1 MMSNSLGKALVT
13 GASSGIGAVYADRLA
28 RRGYD
33 LILVARRGDRLAA
46 LAGQLSG
53 ETGRNVETLVA
64 DLAEPGGVAAVE
76 EILREDPAITLL
88 VNNAGMART
97 APFLDL
103 DPEVADQMIRL
114 NVTAPTRLAQA
125 AGRSFSDRGAGTIIN
140 IASVTALLP
149 GLLSGGVYA
158 STKAYLLALSQA
170 LQSELGPRGV
180 TVQAVLPGATATD
193 FWADAGTPLEHL
205 PQEIVMSGEDMVD
218 ASLAGLEQ
226 GELITIPALAD
237 VEQWNSF
244 DAARRAFDGKLS
256 TKYPA
261 ARYGVKTPITA

>member
-1 MMSNSLGKALVT
+1 MSNQLGTAVVT
-13 GASSGIGAVYADRLA
+13 GASSGIGALYADRLA

-33 LILVARRGDRLAA
+33 LILVARRRERLEA
-46 LAGQLSG
+46 LARQLG
-53 ETGRNVETLVA
+53 DDTGRKVKIVVA
-64 DLAEPGGVAAVE
+64 DLATTEGTVSIE
-76 EILREDPAITLL
+76 QLLRNDPAITLL

-103 DPEVADQMIRL
+103 DLETADQMIRL
-114 NVTAPTRLAQA
+114 NVTAPTRLAHA
-125 AGRSFSDRGAGTIIN
+125 AGAEFANRGTGTIIN
-140 IASVTALLP
+140 IASVTALQPELLP
-149 GLLSGGVYA
+149 GGVYA

-193 FWADAGTPLEHL
+193 FWADSGLPVENL

-218 ASLAGLEQ
+218 AALAGLDQ

-237 VEQWNSF
+237 ADQWANY
-244 DAARRAFDGKLS
+244 DAFRRAFDGKLS

-261 ARYGVKTPITA
+261 ARYGVRQPVIA